1 MTWIDVKSRYANV
14 DFIKDKECATIS
26 NSFKRYISMIS
37 RQKNASVRR
46 VRTDNGSEYVGK
58 EFQLICEH
66 EGIIHE
72 TTPPYTPEHNGIA
85 ERYNRTLQ
93 EGALTIRHDANL
105 PGRFWVSAI
114 HTVNFVRNQVI
125 HSHLGISPYEAFW
138 ESKPKID
145 WLRAYGSKC
154 WALIPKAT

>member
-1 MTWIDVKSRYANV
+1 MTCIDVKSRYASV
-14 DFIKDKECATIS
+14 DFIKDKECTTIS
-26 NSFKRYISMIS
+26 NLFKQYISMIC

-46 VRTDNGSEYVGK
+46 VCTDNSSEYVGK

-72 TTPPYTPEHNGIA
+72 TTPPHTPEHNGIA
-85 ERYNRTLQ
+85 ERHNRTLQ
-93 EGALTIRHDANL
+93 EGALTIWHDANL
-105 PGRFWVSAI
+105 SGRFWVSAI
-114 HTVNFVRNQVI
+114 HTMNFVRNWII

-145 WLRAYGSKC
+145 WLRAYSLKC